1 MRRLHEVTNG
11 EVLTK
16 ASVKSFYAGRVCAS
30 FRLFDH
36 VKGQNERTNKRVRVW
51 VYHQKKSSPFRAAS
65 VHQLLSTVELD
76 REVSNL
82 LRLSSAL
89 NRASWDTS
97 DSELVPN
104 ANRVVAARIRI

>member
-16 ASVKSFYAGRVCAS
+16 ASVTSLYAGRVCAS

-36 VKGQNERTNKRVRVW
+36 VKCQNERTNKRVRV
-51 VYHQKKSSPFRAAS
+51 YHQKMSSPFRAAS
-65 VHQLLSTVELD
+65 VHQLLSTVELGP
-76 REVSNL
+76 EVSSL

-104 ANRVVAARIRI
+104 ANRVIATRIKI

>member
-16 ASVKSFYAGRVCAS
+16 ASVTSLYAGRVCAS

-36 VKGQNERTNKRVRVW
+36 VKCQNERTNKRVRV
-51 VYHQKKSSPFRAAS
+51 YRRKMSSPFRAAS
-65 VHQLLSTVELD
+65 VHQLLSTVELGP
-76 REVSNL
+76 EVSSL

-104 ANRVVAARIRI
+104 ANRVIATRIRI